1 MKYRL
6 ILFFL
11 MLISSQTIKSQ
22 FTADIS
28 MMGGANSVS
37 SGLYSEFSGGIRAVL
52 SEWQF
57 TAVTGVT
64 FSNAR
69 ENVFNA
75 LKIDVS
81 KDFRVKEKPVTGHIF
96 YQWKPFSA
104 ILHEHNAGIILHHR
118 SNKFGY
124 DIGLN
129 TRIFKLPNAYAE
141 LNGYDQVSIWEPINL
156 MYKITYYQ
164 PIDKK
169 WDFKASVTNFDT
181 FLIQQ
186 ETNPMLITN
195 FGYQLSGTSK
205 LYMDLGYLQAGLMNI
220 RVNYFG
226 YFIRG
231 GIQWRL

>member
-1 MKYRL
+1 
-6 ILFFL
+6 
-11 MLISSQTIKSQ
+11 MLISLQTSKAQII
-22 FTADIS
+22 ADIS
-28 MMGGANSVS
+28 MLGGANYTS
-37 SGLYSEFSGGIRAVL
+37 SGLYSDFAGGITAVI

-57 TAVTGVT
+57 EARAGVT
-64 FSNAR
+64 LSNER

-75 LKIDVS
+75 LKMDVS
-81 KDFRVKEKPVTGHIF
+81 RDFSIKEKPVTGHVF
-96 YQWKPFSA
+96 YLWQPFTA
-104 ILHEHNAGIILHHR
+104 ILHEHNAGIIFHHR

-141 LNGYDQVSIWEPINL
+141 SNGYNQVSIWEPINL
-156 MYKITYYQ
+156 MYKLTYYQ

-169 WDFKASVTNFDT
+169 WDFKALLTNFDT

-195 FGYQLSGTSK
+195 LSYQLSGTSK

-231 GIQWRL
+231 GIQWKL

>member
-6 ILFFL
+6 VLFLL
-11 MLISSQTIKSQ
+11 MLISLQTIKAQ
-22 FTADIS
+22 LTADIS
-28 MMGGANSVS
+28 MLGGANYAS
-37 SGLYSEFSGGIRAVL
+37 SGLYSDFSGGITAVI

-57 TAVTGVT
+57 AATAGVT

-69 ENVFNA
+69 ENEFNA
-75 LKIDVS
+75 LKMDVS
-81 KDFRVKEKPVTGHIF
+81 RDFRIKEKPVTGHIF
-96 YQWKPFSA
+96 YQWHPFSA
-104 ILHEHNAGIILHHR
+104 ILQEHNAGIIFHHR
-118 SNKFGY
+118 SNKFSY

-141 LNGYDQVSIWEPINL
+141 SNGYDQVSIWEPINL
-156 MYKITYYQ
+156 MYKITYYHPFSDQ
-164 PIDKK
+164 

-186 ETNPMLITN
+186 ETNPMLIAN
-195 FGYQLSGTSK
+195 LGYQLSSK
-205 LYMDLGYLQAGLMNI
+205 LKMYLDLGYLQAGLMNI

-231 GIQWRL
+231 GIQWEL